1 MQKKLPIPDNLPNH
15 LTDIF
20 YHINISLPKGDLKE
34 TVKLDEAINQLNAR
48 DVYALQDYPL
58 HNLS

>member
-34 TVKLDEAINQLNAR
+34 TVKLDVAINQLNAR
-48 DVYALQDYPL
+48 DVYA
-58 HNLS
+58 